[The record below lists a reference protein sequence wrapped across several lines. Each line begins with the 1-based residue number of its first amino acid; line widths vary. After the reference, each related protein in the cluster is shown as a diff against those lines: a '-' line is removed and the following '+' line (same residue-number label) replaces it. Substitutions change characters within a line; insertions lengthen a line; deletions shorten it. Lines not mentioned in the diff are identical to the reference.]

1 MIKLENTLH
10 LTFTAL
16 ILITFNIGAA
26 EVDPKII
33 ACNAA
38 LNNQQYESAIT
49 KANAAIK
56 QKDIAAQGMMCK
68 GRALLAI
75 GKKEEAK
82 AEFISAD
89 KNASSDFDKTVANL
103 LLGNME
109 KEQKHY
115 PEAIK
120 LYETSLAFA
129 KKDDNRNF
137 TRVSYNLIGDAYGL
151 LNDHVTALKYL
162 EEGEQLAMNDNERAD
177 SYERIAASYQA
188 QQQYDQAIAYQIRG
202 IAMQRKAGTLDQY
215 AEANLTLGQLHTQN
229 KDFAKAE
236 STYAKLIQFSQEN
249 GGAYYEAKT
258 LIYLAQ
264 TKQAQGDSAAANQH
278 FAEAETIAKKI
289 QATDLAELIAATQK
303 K

>member
-10 LTFTAL
+10 LSFISL
-16 ILITFNIGAA
+16 ILFNLSVNAA
-26 EVDPKII
+26 EVDPQII

-38 LNNQQYESAIT
+38 LNRQQYDAAIS
-49 KANAAIK
+49 KANVAIK
-56 QKDIAAQGMMCK
+56 QKELAAQGKMCK
-68 GRALLAI
+68 GRALLAM

-82 AEFISAD
+82 AEFASAD
-89 KNASSDFDKTVANL
+89 QTASNDFDKTVSNL

-109 KEQKHY
+109 KDQQHY
-115 PEAIK
+115 AEAIK

-137 TRVSYNLIGDAYGL
+137 TRVSYNLIGETYGL

-188 QQQYDQAIAYQIRG
+188 QQQFDQAIAYQIRG

-229 KDFAKAE
+229 KDYAKAE
-236 STYAKLIQFSQEN
+236 STYAKLLQFSQEN

-258 LIYLAQ
+258 LIFLAQ
-264 TKQAQGDSAAANQH
+264 TKQAQGDNVAANQH

-289 QATDLAELIAATQK
+289 QASDLSEMIAANQK